1 MALIR
6 NIHERTLPVPA
17 AEVGALLD
25 RLGSSEDRLWPAP
38 AWPPVRFDRPLAV
51 GADGGHGPIRYW
63 VSRYEPGR
71 LVELTFREETG
82 VRGTHSLDVRP
93 IDDASCV
100 LRHRVVGQSFGSM
113 RLLWPAVV
121 RICHDTCVEHL
132 LDNAER
138 VVTGS
143 VARPVAYPW
152 RARLAVAAGGA
163 RVRPVPVPG
172 RARLLHDWAA
182 ARDLEDAYAVRV
194 PPGTTTDPQTWTD
207 AVFRD
212 PPRVVV
218 LLLHLRNALAPLVG
232 VEPADSSAFATVG
245 RSADEVLL
253 GADEAPPRLPGE
265 RPRRAGR
272 PRHDRHRVDGCGGA
286 FPRRPLLP
294 RVVRL
299 VHPVVLR
306 SMLRRAARKAVA
318 PPRAGHHPAQSSGAS
333 TGLPGARATTMT
345 SPARMS
351 ASPT

>member
-1 MALIR
+1 MATIR
-6 NIHERTLPVPA
+6 NVHERTLPVPA
-17 AEVGALLD
+17 SQVGALLD
-25 RLGSSEDRLWPAP
+25 RLASSEDSLWPAP
-38 AWPPVRFDRPLAV
+38 TWPPMRFDRPLCV
-51 GADGGHGPIRYW
+51 GADGGHGPVRYA

-71 LVELTFREETG
+71 LVEFRFREEAG
-82 VRGTHSLDVRP
+82 LLGTHSLDVRP
-93 IDDASCV
+93 LDERSCV
-100 LRHRVVGQSFGSM
+100 LRHRLVAQPIGAM
-113 RLLWPAVV
+113 RLIWPAVV
-121 RICHDTCVEHL
+121 GTCHDTCVEHL

-138 VVTGS
+138 LVTGE
-143 VARPVAYPW
+143 VARPVSYPW
-152 RARLAVAAGGA
+152 RARFVVAAGGA
-163 RVRPVPVPG
+163 RVRPVPAPEG
-172 RARLLHDWAA
+172 ARLLRDWTAP
-182 ARDLEDAYAVRV
+182 RDLEDAYAVRV

-253 GADEAPPRLPGE
+253 GADEAHLDFRASVLVEPDARGTTVTVSTVAAVRSP
-265 RPRRAGR
+265 AGR
-272 PRHDRHRVDGCGGA
+272 FYLG
-286 FPRRPLLP
+286 
-294 RVVRL
+294 VVRL
-299 VHPVVLR
+299 VHPVVVR

>member
-194 PPGTTTDPQTWTD
+194 PAGTMTDPQAWTD

-218 LLLHLRNALAPLVG
+218 LLLLLRNALAPLVG
-232 VEPADSSAFATVG
+232 VERADSSAFDTVA
-245 RSADEVLL
+245 RSSDEVLL
-253 GADEAPPRLPGE
+253 GVDEDHLDFRASLLVEPEAHHTTVTVSTVAAVRSP
-265 RPRRAGR
+265 AGR
-272 PRHDRHRVDGCGGA
+272 LYLRAVK
-286 FPRRPLLP
+286 
-294 RVVRL
+294 V
-299 VHPVVLR
+299 VHPLVVR
-306 SMLRRAARKAVA
+306 SMLQRAARKAVA
-318 PPRAGHHPAQSSGAS
+318 PPRRG
-333 TGLPGARATTMT
+333 RAVHV
-345 SPARMS
+345 A
-351 ASPT
+351 A